1 MPAAQSYVSWGMII
15 ILIVAFYLLL
25 IRPQK
30 KREKLDKAMRDALVP
45 GDRICTIG
53 GIIGR
58 VISIGEETITIETS
72 SNHTRMKVYKWAI
85 RNQVTEDDQTID
97 HTKKAKRGQ
106 KAAKKAESS
115 DKTDAEK

>member
-1 MPAAQSYVSWGMII
+1 MNSQSYMSWGMII
-15 ILIVAFYLLL
+15 LLIVLFYVLM

-30 KREKLDKAMRDALVP
+30 KREKQDKMMRDALTP

-72 SNHTRMKVYKWAI
+72 SNHTRMKVFKWAI
-85 RNQVTEDDQTID
+85 RSQVTNDDQVID
-97 HTKKAKRGQ
+97 HTKKKPAAGAK
-106 KAAKKAESS
+106 ASDETEEKK
-115 DKTDAEK
+115 